1 MKLGQIV
8 LEKLVKNRKVVIR
21 HMDTDDA
28 EPMREYIN
36 KISKEQT
43 YITFQGEELSIE
55 DELEH
60 VEKTVKKMDKGTYV
74 KLLLFVD
81 GRLAGISEVGLG
93 VRTHS
98 HVGGLGLSLDS
109 SVRGIGL
116 GKLFL
121 ETLLNEVKKELK
133 GLRMIELSVFVNNEI
148 AINLY
153 KSFKFKEVARIP
165 EKIFYKGEYVDEV
178 VMILKV

>member
-1 MKLGQIV
+1 MKLGQVV
-8 LEKLVKNRKVVIR
+8 LEKAVENRKVVIR
-21 HMDTDDA
+21 HMDKDDA

-43 YITFQGEELSIE
+43 YITFQGEELTID

-60 VEKTVKKMDKGTYV
+60 VEDATKKINKGIYI

-81 GRLAGISEVGLG
+81 GKLAGISEVGLG

-109 SVRGIGL
+109 SVRGMGL
-116 GKLFL
+116 GRLFL
-121 ETLLNEVKKELK
+121 ETLLDVVKKELK

-153 KSFKFKEVARIP
+153 KSCGFAEVARIP
-165 EKIFYKGEYVDEV
+165 EKIFYKGNYVDEII
-178 VMILKV
+178 MILKV

>member
-8 LEKLVKNRKVVIR
+8 LEKLVNKRKVAIR
-21 HMDTDDA
+21 HMDKDDA

-36 KISKEQT
+36 KLSKEKT
-43 YITFQGEELSIE
+43 FITFQGEELTI
-55 DELEH
+55 DEEQEH
-60 VEKTVKKMDKGTYV
+60 VEATMKKMDKGTYV

-81 GRLAGISEVGLG
+81 GKLAGISEVGLG

-109 SVRGIGL
+109 AVRGIGL

-121 ETLLNEVKKELK
+121 ETLLDVVKKELK
-133 GLRMIELSVFVNNEI
+133 ALRMIELSVFVNNEI

-153 KSFKFKEVARIP
+153 KSSGFVEVARIP
-165 EKIFYKGEYVDEV
+165 EKIHYKGEYVDEII
-178 VMILKV
+178 MILKV